1 MKSCTFFGH
10 RDTPESIRYDLK
22 QTLIDL
28 IEKKGVTV
36 FYVGH
41 NGKFDSMV
49 LNELKLF
56 STVYRHIHYF
66 LVIENIPEGKRDY
79 GVNEEHLLY
88 LDFFIGNTPK
98 QFALDRRNGWM
109 VNNSDY
115 VVTYVWKAT
124 GGARK
129 IKERAEKKHK
139 TVINLYKDE

>member
-22 QTLIDL
+22 QVLIDL
-28 IEKKGVTV
+28 IENKGVSV

-66 LVIENIPEGKRDY
+66 VVIEDIPEGKIDF
-79 GVNEEHLLY
+79 GVEAENLL
-88 LDFFIGNTPK
+88 LPDFIIGNTPK

-109 VNNSDY
+109 VNQSDY
-115 VVTYVWKAT
+115 VVTYVRKAT

-129 IKERAEKKHK
+129 FKERAEKKNK
-139 TVINLYKDE
+139 TVINLYKEE